1 MGEVR
6 SSEKVLAEKFGV
18 GKYPTILVVTDP
30 YEYQGDM
37 FSDE

>member
-18 GKYPTILVVTDP
+18 TKYPTVLVVTDP
-30 YEYQGDM
+30 YDYKGDT
-37 FSDE
+37 FNEE